1 MSHQHT
7 TQTSGQGML
16 ERVFKLREHGTTA
29 RTEVIAGFTTFLTM
43 VYIVFVNPQ
52 ILGVAG
58 MDTSAVFVTTCL
70 IAAFGSIMMGL
81 FANLPVALAPAM
93 GLNAFFAFVVVQ
105 AMGLP
110 WQVGMGAIFWGAI
123 GLLLLTIFRVRYWMI
138 ANIPVSLRVGITSGI
153 GLFIGMMG
161 LKNAGVIVAN
171 PETLVSIGNLTSHSV
186 LLGIL
191 GFFIIA
197 ILASRNIHAAVLVSI
212 VVTTLLGWML
222 GDVHYNGIVSAP
234 PSVMTVV
241 GHVDLAGSF
250 NLGLKNAGVIVANP
264 ETLVSIGNL
273 TSHSVLLGIL
283 GFFIIA
289 ILASRNIH
297 AAVLVSIVVTTLLG
311 WMLGDVHYNGIVSAP
326 PSVMTVVGHVDLA
339 GSFNLGLA
347 GVIFSFMLVNLFDSS
362 GTLIGVTDK
371 AGLADEK
378 GKFPRMKQALYVDSI
393 SSVTGSFIGTSSVT
407 AYIESSSGVSVG
419 GRTGLTAVVVGLL
432 FLLVIFLSP
441 LAGMV
446 PGYAAAGALIYVG
459 VLMTSSLAR
468 VNWQDLTESVP
479 AFITAVMM
487 PFSFSITEG
496 IALGFISYCVMKIG
510 TGRLRDLSPCVI
522 IVALLFILKIVF
534 IDAH

>member
-1 MSHQHT
+1 MSQQHT
-7 TQTSGQGML
+7 TQASGQGML

-52 ILGVAG
+52 VLGVAG

-70 IAAFGSIMMGL
+70 IAAFGSILMGL

-110 WQVGMGAIFWGAI
+110 WQVGMGAIFWGAV

-186 LLGIL
+186 LLGVL

-212 VVTTLLGWML
+212 IVTTLLGWMM

-234 PSVMTVV
+234 PSV
-241 GHVDLAGSF
+241 
-250 NLGLKNAGVIVANP
+250 
-264 ETLVSIGNL
+264 
-273 TSHSVLLGIL
+273 TS
-283 GFFIIA
+283 
-289 ILASRNIH
+289 
-297 AAVLVSIVVTTLLG
+297 
-311 WMLGDVHYNGIVSAP
+311 
-326 PSVMTVVGHVDLA
+326 VVGHVDLA

-378 GKFPRMKQALYVDSI
+378 GKFPRMKQALFVDSI
-393 SSVTGSFIGTSSVT
+393 SSVTGAFVGTSSVT

-419 GRTGLTAVVVGLL
+419 GRTGLTAVVVGIL

-446 PGYAAAGALIYVG
+446 PPYAAAGALIYVG

-510 TGRLRDLSPCVI
+510 TGRLRDLSPCVV
-522 IVALLFILKIVF
+522 IVALLFVLKIVF

>member
-1 MSHQHT
+1 MSQQHT
-7 TQTSGQGML
+7 TQASGQGML

-70 IAAFGSIMMGL
+70 IAAFGSILMGL

-110 WQVGMGAIFWGAI
+110 WQVGMGAIFWGAV

-186 LLGIL
+186 LLGVL

-212 VVTTLLGWML
+212 IVTTLLGWMM

-234 PSVMTVV
+234 PSVTSVV
-241 GHVDLAGSF
+241 GHVDLA
-250 NLGLKNAGVIVANP
+250 
-264 ETLVSIGNL
+264 
-273 TSHSVLLGIL
+273 
-283 GFFIIA
+283 
-289 ILASRNIH
+289 
-297 AAVLVSIVVTTLLG
+297 
-311 WMLGDVHYNGIVSAP
+311 
-326 PSVMTVVGHVDLA
+326 
-339 GSFNLGLA
+339 A

-371 AGLADEK
+371 AGLADAK
-378 GKFPRMKQALYVDSI
+378 GKFPRMKQALFVDSI
-393 SSVTGSFIGTSSVT
+393 SSVTGAFVGTSSVT

-419 GRTGLTAVVVGLL
+419 GRTGLTAVVVGIL

-446 PGYAAAGALIYVG
+446 PPYAAAGALIYVG

-510 TGRLRDLSPCVI
+510 TGRLRDLSPCVV
-522 IVALLFILKIVF
+522 IVALLFVLKIVF

>member
-1 MSHQHT
+1 MSQQHT
-7 TQTSGQGML
+7 TQASGQGML

-70 IAAFGSIMMGL
+70 IAAFGSILMGL

-110 WQVGMGAIFWGAI
+110 WQVGMGAIFWGAV

-186 LLGIL
+186 LLGVL

-212 VVTTLLGWML
+212 IVTTLLGWMM

-234 PSVMTVV
+234 PSV
-241 GHVDLAGSF
+241 
-250 NLGLKNAGVIVANP
+250 
-264 ETLVSIGNL
+264 
-273 TSHSVLLGIL
+273 TS
-283 GFFIIA
+283 
-289 ILASRNIH
+289 
-297 AAVLVSIVVTTLLG
+297 
-311 WMLGDVHYNGIVSAP
+311 
-326 PSVMTVVGHVDLA
+326 VVGHVDLA

-378 GKFPRMKQALYVDSI
+378 GKFPRMKQALFVDSI
-393 SSVTGSFIGTSSVT
+393 SSVTGAFVGTSSVT

-419 GRTGLTAVVVGLL
+419 GRTGL
-432 FLLVIFLSP
+432 
-441 LAGMV
+441 
-446 PGYAAAGALIYVG
+446 
-459 VLMTSSLAR
+459 
-468 VNWQDLTESVP
+468 
-479 AFITAVMM
+479 TAVMM

-510 TGRLRDLSPCVI
+510 TGRLRDLSPCVV
-522 IVALLFILKIVF
+522 IVALLFVLKIVF

>member
-1 MSHQHT
+1 MSQQHT
-7 TQTSGQGML
+7 TQASGQGML

-70 IAAFGSIMMGL
+70 IAAFGSILMGL

-110 WQVGMGAIFWGAI
+110 WQVGMGAIFWGAV

-186 LLGIL
+186 LLGVL

-212 VVTTLLGWML
+212 IVTTLLGWMM

-234 PSVMTVV
+234 PSV
-241 GHVDLAGSF
+241 
-250 NLGLKNAGVIVANP
+250 
-264 ETLVSIGNL
+264 
-273 TSHSVLLGIL
+273 TS
-283 GFFIIA
+283 
-289 ILASRNIH
+289 
-297 AAVLVSIVVTTLLG
+297 
-311 WMLGDVHYNGIVSAP
+311 
-326 PSVMTVVGHVDLA
+326 VVGHVDLA

-378 GKFPRMKQALYVDSI
+378 GKFPRMKQALFVDSI
-393 SSVTGSFIGTSSVT
+393 SSVTGAFVGTSSVT

-419 GRTGLTAVVVGLL
+419 GRTGLTAVVVGIL

-446 PGYAAAGALIYVG
+446 PPYAAAGALIYVG

-496 IALGFISYCVMKIG
+496 IALGFISYCVMEIG
-510 TGRLRDLSPCVI
+510 TGRLRDLSPCVV
-522 IVALLFILKIVF
+522 IVALLFVLKIVF

>member
-1 MSHQHT
+1 MSQQHT
-7 TQTSGQGML
+7 TQASGQGML

-70 IAAFGSIMMGL
+70 IAAFGSILMGL

-110 WQVGMGAIFWGAI
+110 WQVGMGAIFWGAV

-186 LLGIL
+186 LLGVL

-212 VVTTLLGWML
+212 IVTTLLGWMM

-234 PSVMTVV
+234 PSV
-241 GHVDLAGSF
+241 
-250 NLGLKNAGVIVANP
+250 
-264 ETLVSIGNL
+264 
-273 TSHSVLLGIL
+273 TS
-283 GFFIIA
+283 
-289 ILASRNIH
+289 
-297 AAVLVSIVVTTLLG
+297 
-311 WMLGDVHYNGIVSAP
+311 
-326 PSVMTVVGHVDLA
+326 VVGHVDLA

-378 GKFPRMKQALYVDSI
+378 GKFSRMKQALFVDSI
-393 SSVTGSFIGTSSVT
+393 SSVTGAFVGTSSVT

-419 GRTGLTAVVVGLL
+419 GRTGLTAVVVGIL

-446 PGYAAAGALIYVG
+446 PPYAAAGALIYVG

-510 TGRLRDLSPCVI
+510 TGRLRDLSPCVV
-522 IVALLFILKIVF
+522 IVALLFVLKIVF

>member
-1 MSHQHT
+1 MSQQHT
-7 TQTSGQGML
+7 TQASGQGML

-70 IAAFGSIMMGL
+70 IAAFGSILMGL

-110 WQVGMGAIFWGAI
+110 WQVGMGAIFWGAV

-171 PETLVSIGNLTSHSV
+171 PETPVSIGNLTSHSV
-186 LLGIL
+186 LLGVL

-212 VVTTLLGWML
+212 IVTTLLGWMM

-234 PSVMTVV
+234 PSV
-241 GHVDLAGSF
+241 
-250 NLGLKNAGVIVANP
+250 
-264 ETLVSIGNL
+264 
-273 TSHSVLLGIL
+273 TS
-283 GFFIIA
+283 
-289 ILASRNIH
+289 
-297 AAVLVSIVVTTLLG
+297 
-311 WMLGDVHYNGIVSAP
+311 
-326 PSVMTVVGHVDLA
+326 VVGHVDLA

-371 AGLADEK
+371 AGLADAK
-378 GKFPRMKQALYVDSI
+378 GKFPRMKQALFVDSI
-393 SSVTGSFIGTSSVT
+393 SSVTGAFVGTSSVT

-419 GRTGLTAVVVGLL
+419 GRTGLTAVVVGIL

-446 PGYAAAGALIYVG
+446 PPYAAAGALIYVG

-510 TGRLRDLSPCVI
+510 TGRLRDLSPCVV
-522 IVALLFILKIVF
+522 IVALLFVLKIVF

>member
-1 MSHQHT
+1 MSQQHT
-7 TQTSGQGML
+7 TQASGQGML

-70 IAAFGSIMMGL
+70 IAAFGSILMGL

-110 WQVGMGAIFWGAI
+110 WQVGMGAIFWGAV

-186 LLGIL
+186 LLGVL

-212 VVTTLLGWML
+212 IVTTLLGWMM

-234 PSVMTVV
+234 PSV
-241 GHVDLAGSF
+241 
-250 NLGLKNAGVIVANP
+250 
-264 ETLVSIGNL
+264 
-273 TSHSVLLGIL
+273 TS
-283 GFFIIA
+283 
-289 ILASRNIH
+289 
-297 AAVLVSIVVTTLLG
+297 
-311 WMLGDVHYNGIVSAP
+311 
-326 PSVMTVVGHVDLA
+326 VVGHVDLA

-378 GKFPRMKQALYVDSI
+378 GKFPRMKQALFVDSI
-393 SSVTGSFIGTSSVT
+393 SSVTGAFVGTSSVT
-407 AYIESSSGVSVG
+407 AYIESSSGVLVG
-419 GRTGLTAVVVGLL
+419 GRTGLTAVVVGIL

-446 PGYAAAGALIYVG
+446 PPYAAAGALIYVG

-510 TGRLRDLSPCVI
+510 TGRLRDLSPCVV
-522 IVALLFILKIVF
+522 IVALLFVLKIVF

>member
-1 MSHQHT
+1 MSQQHT
-7 TQTSGQGML
+7 TQAPGQGML

-70 IAAFGSIMMGL
+70 IAAFGSILMGL

-110 WQVGMGAIFWGAI
+110 WQVGMGAIFWGAV

-186 LLGIL
+186 LLGVL

-212 VVTTLLGWML
+212 IVTTLLGWMM

-234 PSVMTVV
+234 PSV
-241 GHVDLAGSF
+241 
-250 NLGLKNAGVIVANP
+250 
-264 ETLVSIGNL
+264 
-273 TSHSVLLGIL
+273 TS
-283 GFFIIA
+283 
-289 ILASRNIH
+289 
-297 AAVLVSIVVTTLLG
+297 
-311 WMLGDVHYNGIVSAP
+311 
-326 PSVMTVVGHVDLA
+326 VVGHVDLA

-378 GKFPRMKQALYVDSI
+378 GKFPRMKQALFVDSI
-393 SSVTGSFIGTSSVT
+393 SSVTGAFVGTSSVT

-419 GRTGLTAVVVGLL
+419 GRTGLTAVVVGIL

-446 PGYAAAGALIYVG
+446 PPYAAAGALIYVG

-510 TGRLRDLSPCVI
+510 TGRLRDLSPCVV
-522 IVALLFILKIVF
+522 IVALLFVLKIVF

>member
-1 MSHQHT
+1 MSQQHT
-7 TQTSGQGML
+7 TQASGQGML

-70 IAAFGSIMMGL
+70 IAAFGSILMGL

-110 WQVGMGAIFWGAI
+110 WQVGMGAIFWGAV

-186 LLGIL
+186 LLGVL

-212 VVTTLLGWML
+212 IVTTLLGWMM

-234 PSVMTVV
+234 PSV
-241 GHVDLAGSF
+241 
-250 NLGLKNAGVIVANP
+250 
-264 ETLVSIGNL
+264 
-273 TSHSVLLGIL
+273 TS
-283 GFFIIA
+283 
-289 ILASRNIH
+289 
-297 AAVLVSIVVTTLLG
+297 
-311 WMLGDVHYNGIVSAP
+311 
-326 PSVMTVVGHVDLA
+326 VVGHVDLA

-371 AGLADEK
+371 AGLADAK
-378 GKFPRMKQALYVDSI
+378 GKFPRMKQALFVDSI
-393 SSVTGSFIGTSSVT
+393 SSVTGAFVGTSSVT

-419 GRTGLTAVVVGLL
+419 GRTGLTAVVVGIL

-446 PGYAAAGALIYVG
+446 PPYAAAGSLIYVG

-510 TGRLRDLSPCVI
+510 TGRLRDLSPCVV
-522 IVALLFILKIVF
+522 IVALLFVLKIVF

>member
-1 MSHQHT
+1 MSQQHT
-7 TQTSGQGML
+7 TQASGQGML

-250 NLGLKNAGVIVANP
+250 NLGL
-264 ETLVSIGNL
+264 
-273 TSHSVLLGIL
+273 
-283 GFFIIA
+283 
-289 ILASRNIH
+289 
-297 AAVLVSIVVTTLLG
+297 
-311 WMLGDVHYNGIVSAP
+311 
-326 PSVMTVVGHVDLA
+326 
-339 GSFNLGLA
+339 A

-407 AYIESSSGVSVG
+407 AYIESSSGVFGWRSYRSDGSGCWSAVPAGYLSVAAG
-419 GRTGLTAVVVGLL
+419 GDGARLRCSWCADLRWRADDFQSGTRE
-432 FLLVIFLSP
+432 
-441 LAGMV
+441 LAG
-446 PGYAAAGALIYVG
+446 
-459 VLMTSSLAR
+459 
-468 VNWQDLTESVP
+468 
-479 AFITAVMM
+479 
-487 PFSFSITEG
+487 
-496 IALGFISYCVMKIG
+496 SY
-510 TGRLRDLSPCVI
+510 
-522 IVALLFILKIVF
+522 
-534 IDAH
+534 

>member
-1 MSHQHT
+1 MSQQ
-7 TQTSGQGML
+7 QTSQSSGQGLL

-29 RTEVIAGFTTFLTM
+29 RTEAIAGFTTFLTM

-70 IAAFGSIMMGL
+70 IAAFGSILMGL

-110 WQVGMGAIFWGAI
+110 WQVGMGAIFWGAV

-171 PETLVSIGNLTSHSV
+171 KDTLVSIGNLTSHSV

-212 VVTTLLGWML
+212 IVTTLLGWIL
-222 GDVHYNGIVSAP
+222 GDVHYTGIVSAP
-234 PSVMTVV
+234 PSIT
-241 GHVDLAGSF
+241 S
-250 NLGLKNAGVIVANP
+250 VI
-264 ETLVSIGNL
+264 
-273 TSHSVLLGIL
+273 
-283 GFFIIA
+283 
-289 ILASRNIH
+289 
-297 AAVLVSIVVTTLLG
+297 
-311 WMLGDVHYNGIVSAP
+311 
-326 PSVMTVVGHVDLA
+326 GHVDLA

-347 GVIFSFMLVNLFDSS
+347 GIIFSFMLVNLFDSS

-378 GKFPRMKQALYVDSI
+378 GKFPRMKQALFVDSI
-393 SSVTGSFIGTSSVT
+393 SSVAGFLYRHLFCDRLYRILLRCFRGR
-407 AYIESSSGVSVG
+407 AYRSDGG
-419 GRTGLTAVVVGLL
+419 GRG
-432 FLLVIFLSP
+432 
-441 LAGMV
+441 
-446 PGYAAAGALIYVG
+446 
-459 VLMTSSLAR
+459 
-468 VNWQDLTESVP
+468 DSVP
-479 AFITAVMM
+479 AGYLPVAAGGHGAGVCRSRCADLCGRTDDIQPVAREVGRPDGSGAGLCDRRDDAVQ
-487 PFSFSITEG
+487 
-496 IALGFISYCVMKIG
+496 LLNYRRDCV
-510 TGRLRDLSPCVI
+510 RLYLLLRDEDWYRSSARSQPVRDYRLAAVRAENRVYRRALSVEHNKKARQRCR
-522 IVALLFILKIVF
+522 AFF
-534 IDAH
+534 YAFTR

>member
-1 MSHQHT
+1 MRGRNRCRTNKLSEKNYHTTAPGVAFWYRITANFPSFLRKLIMSQQHT

-70 IAAFGSIMMGL
+70 IAAFGSILMGL

-110 WQVGMGAIFWGAI
+110 WQVGMGAIFWGAV

-186 LLGIL
+186 LLGVL

-212 VVTTLLGWML
+212 IVTTLLGWMM

-234 PSVMTVV
+234 PSV
-241 GHVDLAGSF
+241 
-250 NLGLKNAGVIVANP
+250 
-264 ETLVSIGNL
+264 
-273 TSHSVLLGIL
+273 TS
-283 GFFIIA
+283 
-289 ILASRNIH
+289 
-297 AAVLVSIVVTTLLG
+297 
-311 WMLGDVHYNGIVSAP
+311 
-326 PSVMTVVGHVDLA
+326 VVGHVDLA

-378 GKFPRMKQALYVDSI
+378 GKFPRMKQALFVDSI
-393 SSVTGSFIGTSSVT
+393 SSVTGAFVGTSSVT

-419 GRTGLTAVVVGLL
+419 GRTGLTAVVVGIL

-446 PGYAAAGALIYVG
+446 PPYAAAGALIYVG

-510 TGRLRDLSPCVI
+510 TGRLRDLSPCVV
-522 IVALLFILKIVF
+522 IVALLFVLKIVF
-534 IDAH
+534 IDAR

>member
-1 MSHQHT
+1 MSQQHT
-7 TQTSGQGML
+7 TQASGQGML

-222 GDVHYNGIVSAP
+222 GDVHYN
-234 PSVMTVV
+234 
-241 GHVDLAGSF
+241 D
-250 NLGLKNAGVIVANP
+250 
-264 ETLVSIGNL
+264 
-273 TSHSVLLGIL
+273 
-283 GFFIIA
+283 
-289 ILASRNIH
+289 
-297 AAVLVSIVVTTLLG
+297 
-311 WMLGDVHYNGIVSAP
+311 IVSAP

>member
-1 MSHQHT
+1 MSQQHT
-7 TQTSGQGML
+7 TQASGQGML

-70 IAAFGSIMMGL
+70 IAAFGSILMGL

-110 WQVGMGAIFWGAI
+110 WQVGMGAIFWGAV

-186 LLGIL
+186 LLGVL

-212 VVTTLLGWML
+212 IVTTLLGWMM

-234 PSVMTVV
+234 PSV
-241 GHVDLAGSF
+241 
-250 NLGLKNAGVIVANP
+250 
-264 ETLVSIGNL
+264 
-273 TSHSVLLGIL
+273 TS
-283 GFFIIA
+283 
-289 ILASRNIH
+289 
-297 AAVLVSIVVTTLLG
+297 
-311 WMLGDVHYNGIVSAP
+311 
-326 PSVMTVVGHVDLA
+326 VVGHVDLA

-347 GVIFSFMLVNLFDSS
+347 GVIFTFMLVNLFDSS

-378 GKFPRMKQALYVDSI
+378 GKFPRMKQALFVDSI
-393 SSVTGSFIGTSSVT
+393 SSVTGALVGTSSVT

-419 GRTGLTAVVVGLL
+419 GRTGLTAVVVGIL

-446 PGYAAAGALIYVG
+446 PPYAAAGALIYVG

-510 TGRLRDLSPCVI
+510 TGRLRDLSPCVV
-522 IVALLFILKIVF
+522 IVALLFVLKIVF

>member
-1 MSHQHT
+1 MSQQHT
-7 TQTSGQGML
+7 TQASGQGML

-70 IAAFGSIMMGL
+70 IAAFGSILMGL

-110 WQVGMGAIFWGAI
+110 WQVGMGAIFWGAV

-186 LLGIL
+186 LLGVL

-212 VVTTLLGWML
+212 IVTTLLGWMM

-234 PSVMTVV
+234 PSV
-241 GHVDLAGSF
+241 
-250 NLGLKNAGVIVANP
+250 
-264 ETLVSIGNL
+264 
-273 TSHSVLLGIL
+273 TS
-283 GFFIIA
+283 
-289 ILASRNIH
+289 
-297 AAVLVSIVVTTLLG
+297 
-311 WMLGDVHYNGIVSAP
+311 
-326 PSVMTVVGHVDLA
+326 VVGHVDLA

-378 GKFPRMKQALYVDSI
+378 GKFPRMKQALFVDSI
-393 SSVTGSFIGTSSVT
+393 SSVTGAFVGTSSVT

-419 GRTGLTAVVVGLL
+419 GRTGLTAVVVGIL

-446 PGYAAAGALIYVG
+446 PPYAAAGALIYVG

-510 TGRLRDLSPCVI
+510 TGRLRDLSPCVV
-522 IVALLFILKIVF
+522 IVALLFLLKIVF

>member
-1 MSHQHT
+1 MSQQHT
-7 TQTSGQGML
+7 TQASGQGML

-70 IAAFGSIMMGL
+70 IAAFGSILMGL

-110 WQVGMGAIFWGAI
+110 WQVGMGAIFWGAV

-171 PETLVSIGNLTSHSV
+171 LETLVSIGNLTSHSV
-186 LLGIL
+186 LLGVL

-212 VVTTLLGWML
+212 IVTTLLGWMM

-234 PSVMTVV
+234 PSV
-241 GHVDLAGSF
+241 
-250 NLGLKNAGVIVANP
+250 
-264 ETLVSIGNL
+264 
-273 TSHSVLLGIL
+273 TS
-283 GFFIIA
+283 
-289 ILASRNIH
+289 
-297 AAVLVSIVVTTLLG
+297 
-311 WMLGDVHYNGIVSAP
+311 
-326 PSVMTVVGHVDLA
+326 VVGHVDLA

-378 GKFPRMKQALYVDSI
+378 GKFPRMKQALFVDSI
-393 SSVTGSFIGTSSVT
+393 SSVTGAFVGTSSVT

-419 GRTGLTAVVVGLL
+419 GRTGLTAVVVGIL

-446 PGYAAAGALIYVG
+446 PPYAAAGALIYVG

-510 TGRLRDLSPCVI
+510 TGRLRDLSPCVV
-522 IVALLFILKIVF
+522 IVALLFVLKIVF

>member
-1 MSHQHT
+1 MSQQHT
-7 TQTSGQGML
+7 TPASGQGIL

-70 IAAFGSIMMGL
+70 IAALGSILMGV

-110 WQVGMGAIFWGAI
+110 WQVGMGAIFWGAV

-171 PETLVSIGNLTSHSV
+171 QDTLVSIGNLTSHSV
-186 LLGIL
+186 LLGVL

-222 GDVHYNGIVSAP
+222 GDVHYSGIVSAP
-234 PSVMTVV
+234 PSIT
-241 GHVDLAGSF
+241 
-250 NLGLKNAGVIVANP
+250 
-264 ETLVSIGNL
+264 
-273 TSHSVLLGIL
+273 
-283 GFFIIA
+283 
-289 ILASRNIH
+289 
-297 AAVLVSIVVTTLLG
+297 
-311 WMLGDVHYNGIVSAP
+311 
-326 PSVMTVVGHVDLA
+326 TVVGHVDLA

-378 GKFPRMKQALYVDSI
+378 GKFPRMKQALFVDSV
-393 SSVTGSFIGTSSVT
+393 SSVVGSFIGTSSVT

-459 VLMTSSLAR
+459 VLMTSSLSR
-468 VNWQDLTESVP
+468 VKWDDLTEAVP

-496 IALGFISYCVMKIG
+496 IALGFISYCIMKIG
-510 TGRLRDLSPCVI
+510 TGRFRDLSPCVI
-522 IVALLFILKIVF
+522 IVALLFVLKIVF
-534 IDAH
+534 IDAK

>member
-1 MSHQHT
+1 MRGRNRCRTNKLSEKNYHITAPGVAFWYRITANFPSFLRKLIMSQQHT
-7 TQTSGQGML
+7 TQASGQGML

-70 IAAFGSIMMGL
+70 IAAFGSILMGL

-110 WQVGMGAIFWGAI
+110 WQVGMGAIFWGAV

-186 LLGIL
+186 LLGVL

-212 VVTTLLGWML
+212 IVTTLLGWMM

-234 PSVMTVV
+234 PSV
-241 GHVDLAGSF
+241 
-250 NLGLKNAGVIVANP
+250 
-264 ETLVSIGNL
+264 
-273 TSHSVLLGIL
+273 TS
-283 GFFIIA
+283 
-289 ILASRNIH
+289 
-297 AAVLVSIVVTTLLG
+297 
-311 WMLGDVHYNGIVSAP
+311 
-326 PSVMTVVGHVDLA
+326 VVGHVDLA

-378 GKFPRMKQALYVDSI
+378 GKFPRMKQALFVDSI
-393 SSVTGSFIGTSSVT
+393 SSVTGAFVGTSSVT

-419 GRTGLTAVVVGLL
+419 GRTGLTAVVVGIL

-446 PGYAAAGALIYVG
+446 PPYAAAGALIYVG

-510 TGRLRDLSPCVI
+510 TGRLRDLSPCVV
-522 IVALLFILKIVF
+522 IVALLFVLKIVF

>member
-1 MSHQHT
+1 MRGRNRCRTNKLSEKNYHTTAPGVAFWYRITANFPSFLRKLIMSQQHT
-7 TQTSGQGML
+7 TQASGQGML

-70 IAAFGSIMMGL
+70 IAAFGSILMGL

-110 WQVGMGAIFWGAI
+110 WQVGMGAIFWGAV

-138 ANIPVSLRVGITSGI
+138 ANIPLSLRVGITSGI

-186 LLGIL
+186 LLGVL

-212 VVTTLLGWML
+212 IVTTLLGWMM
-222 GDVHYNGIVSAP
+222 GDVHYNGIISAP
-234 PSVMTVV
+234 PSV
-241 GHVDLAGSF
+241 
-250 NLGLKNAGVIVANP
+250 
-264 ETLVSIGNL
+264 
-273 TSHSVLLGIL
+273 TS
-283 GFFIIA
+283 
-289 ILASRNIH
+289 
-297 AAVLVSIVVTTLLG
+297 
-311 WMLGDVHYNGIVSAP
+311 
-326 PSVMTVVGHVDLA
+326 VVGHVDLA

-371 AGLADEK
+371 AGLADAK
-378 GKFPRMKQALYVDSI
+378 GKFPRMKQALFVDSI
-393 SSVTGSFIGTSSVT
+393 SSVTGAFVGTSSVT

-419 GRTGLTAVVVGLL
+419 GRTGLTAVVVGIL

-446 PGYAAAGALIYVG
+446 PPYAAAGALIYVG

-510 TGRLRDLSPCVI
+510 TGRLRDLSPCVV
-522 IVALLFILKIVF
+522 IVALLFVLKIVF

>member
-1 MSHQHT
+1 MRGRNRCRTNKLSEKNYHTTAPGVAFWYRITANFPSFLRKLIMSQQHT
-7 TQTSGQGML
+7 TQAAGQGML

-70 IAAFGSIMMGL
+70 IAAFGSILMGL

-110 WQVGMGAIFWGAI
+110 WQVGMGAIFWGAV

-186 LLGIL
+186 LLGVL

-212 VVTTLLGWML
+212 IVTTLLGWMM

-234 PSVMTVV
+234 PSV
-241 GHVDLAGSF
+241 
-250 NLGLKNAGVIVANP
+250 
-264 ETLVSIGNL
+264 
-273 TSHSVLLGIL
+273 TS
-283 GFFIIA
+283 
-289 ILASRNIH
+289 
-297 AAVLVSIVVTTLLG
+297 
-311 WMLGDVHYNGIVSAP
+311 
-326 PSVMTVVGHVDLA
+326 VVGHVDLA

-378 GKFPRMKQALYVDSI
+378 GKFPRMKQALFVDSI
-393 SSVTGSFIGTSSVT
+393 SSVTGAFVGTSSVT

-419 GRTGLTAVVVGLL
+419 GRTGLTAVVVGIL

-446 PGYAAAGALIYVG
+446 PPYAAAGALIYVG

-510 TGRLRDLSPCVI
+510 TGRLRDLSPCVV
-522 IVALLFILKIVF
+522 IVALLFVLKIVF
-534 IDAH
+534 IDGH

>member
-1 MSHQHT
+1 MRGRNRCRTNKLSEKNYHTTAPGVAFWYRITANFPSFLRKLIMSQQHT
-7 TQTSGQGML
+7 TQASGQGML

-70 IAAFGSIMMGL
+70 IAAFGSILMGL
-81 FANLPVALAPAM
+81 FANLPMALAPAM

-110 WQVGMGAIFWGAI
+110 WQVGMGAIFWGAV

-186 LLGIL
+186 LLGVL

-212 VVTTLLGWML
+212 IVTTLLGWMM

-234 PSVMTVV
+234 PSV
-241 GHVDLAGSF
+241 
-250 NLGLKNAGVIVANP
+250 
-264 ETLVSIGNL
+264 
-273 TSHSVLLGIL
+273 TS
-283 GFFIIA
+283 
-289 ILASRNIH
+289 
-297 AAVLVSIVVTTLLG
+297 
-311 WMLGDVHYNGIVSAP
+311 
-326 PSVMTVVGHVDLA
+326 VVGHVDLA

-378 GKFPRMKQALYVDSI
+378 GKFPRMKQALFVDSI
-393 SSVTGSFIGTSSVT
+393 SSVTGAFVGTSSVT

-419 GRTGLTAVVVGLL
+419 GRTGLTAVVVGIL

-446 PGYAAAGALIYVG
+446 PPYAAAGALIYVG

-510 TGRLRDLSPCVI
+510 TGRLRDLSPCVV
-522 IVALLFILKIVF
+522 IVALLFVLKIVF

>member
-1 MSHQHT
+1 MSQQHT
-7 TQTSGQGML
+7 TQASGQGML

-222 GDVHYNGIVSAP
+222 GDVHYNCIVSAP
-234 PSVMTVV
+234 PSVM
-241 GHVDLAGSF
+241 S
-250 NLGLKNAGVIVANP
+250 
-264 ETLVSIGNL
+264 
-273 TSHSVLLGIL
+273 
-283 GFFIIA
+283 
-289 ILASRNIH
+289 
-297 AAVLVSIVVTTLLG
+297 
-311 WMLGDVHYNGIVSAP
+311 
-326 PSVMTVVGHVDLA
+326 VVGHVDLA

>member
-1 MSHQHT
+1 MSQQHT
-7 TQTSGQGML
+7 TQASGQGML

-70 IAAFGSIMMGL
+70 IAAFGSILMGL

-110 WQVGMGAIFWGAI
+110 WQVGMGAIFWGAV

-186 LLGIL
+186 LLGVL

-212 VVTTLLGWML
+212 IVTTLLGWMM

-234 PSVMTVV
+234 PSV
-241 GHVDLAGSF
+241 
-250 NLGLKNAGVIVANP
+250 
-264 ETLVSIGNL
+264 
-273 TSHSVLLGIL
+273 TS
-283 GFFIIA
+283 
-289 ILASRNIH
+289 
-297 AAVLVSIVVTTLLG
+297 
-311 WMLGDVHYNGIVSAP
+311 
-326 PSVMTVVGHVDLA
+326 VVGHVDLA

-371 AGLADEK
+371 AGLADAK
-378 GKFPRMKQALYVDSI
+378 GKFPRMKQALFVDSI
-393 SSVTGSFIGTSSVT
+393 SSVTGAFVGTSSVT

-419 GRTGLTAVVVGLL
+419 GRTGLTAVMVGIL

-446 PGYAAAGALIYVG
+446 PPYAAAGALIYVG

-510 TGRLRDLSPCVI
+510 TGRLRDLSPCVV
-522 IVALLFILKIVF
+522 IVALLFVLKIVF

>member
-1 MSHQHT
+1 MSQQHT
-7 TQTSGQGML
+7 TQAAGQGML

-70 IAAFGSIMMGL
+70 IAAFGSILMGL

-110 WQVGMGAIFWGAI
+110 WQVGMGAIFWGAV

-186 LLGIL
+186 LLGVL

-212 VVTTLLGWML
+212 IVTTLLGWIM

-234 PSVMTVV
+234 PSV
-241 GHVDLAGSF
+241 
-250 NLGLKNAGVIVANP
+250 
-264 ETLVSIGNL
+264 
-273 TSHSVLLGIL
+273 TS
-283 GFFIIA
+283 
-289 ILASRNIH
+289 
-297 AAVLVSIVVTTLLG
+297 
-311 WMLGDVHYNGIVSAP
+311 
-326 PSVMTVVGHVDLA
+326 VVGHVDLA

-378 GKFPRMKQALYVDSI
+378 GKFPRMKQALFVDSI
-393 SSVTGSFIGTSSVT
+393 SSVTGAFVGTSSVT

-419 GRTGLTAVVVGLL
+419 GRTGLTAVVVGIL

-446 PGYAAAGALIYVG
+446 PPYAAAGALIYVG

-510 TGRLRDLSPCVI
+510 TGRLRDLSPCVV
-522 IVALLFILKIVF
+522 IVALLFVLKIVF

>member
-1 MSHQHT
+1 MSQQHT
-7 TQTSGQGML
+7 TQASGQGML

-70 IAAFGSIMMGL
+70 IAAFGSILMGL

-110 WQVGMGAIFWGAI
+110 WQVGMGAIFWGAV

-186 LLGIL
+186 LLGVL

-212 VVTTLLGWML
+212 IVTSLLGWMM

-234 PSVMTVV
+234 PSV
-241 GHVDLAGSF
+241 
-250 NLGLKNAGVIVANP
+250 
-264 ETLVSIGNL
+264 
-273 TSHSVLLGIL
+273 TS
-283 GFFIIA
+283 
-289 ILASRNIH
+289 
-297 AAVLVSIVVTTLLG
+297 
-311 WMLGDVHYNGIVSAP
+311 
-326 PSVMTVVGHVDLA
+326 VVGHVDLA

-371 AGLADEK
+371 AGLADAK
-378 GKFPRMKQALYVDSI
+378 GKFPRMKQALFVDSI
-393 SSVTGSFIGTSSVT
+393 SSVTGAFVGTSSVT

-419 GRTGLTAVVVGLL
+419 GRTGLTAVVVGIL

-446 PGYAAAGALIYVG
+446 PPYAAAGALIYVG

-510 TGRLRDLSPCVI
+510 TGRLRDLSPCVV
-522 IVALLFILKIVF
+522 IVALLFVLKIVF